1 MMKYPKTLKKGA
13 TIGLIATSSDT
24 ETARVAAC
32 VKKLED
38 MGYKVKA
45 ADNLDSNYGGY
56 MAGTGEIR
64 GQWVNRMFADPEVDA
79 IFCVR
84 GGDGSSRI
92 MEYLDYDMI
101 RQNPKIFLGYSDVT
115 NLHLALNQ
123 KCDLVTFHGPMVSSN
138 MVDSFDEE
146 TEKSLFQAL
155 NAEEDYTFSNP
166 EGFPIEVL
174 KEGKATGKL
183 IGGNLS
189 LLSASIGTP
198 YEMDTKNKIVF
209 IEEVCEPISK
219 IEKWAYHL
227 RNAGK
232 FRECS
237 GVILGQF
244 TKIVN
249 EDLPEF
255 DSICCMKDVLEGL
268 DIPVLYNVQS
278 GHSKPMMTLPMGAVC
293 TIDTSAPS
301 IRFKVER

>member
-79 IFCVR
+79 IFCIR

-174 KEGKATGKL
+174 KDGKATGKL

>member
-1 MMKYPKTLKKGA
+1 MMKYPKKLEKGA
-13 TIGLIATSSDT
+13 TIGMIATSSDT
-24 ETARVAAC
+24 ETSRVRAC
-32 VKKLED
+32 VKFLEE

-56 MAGTGEIR
+56 MAGTGEVR

-79 IFCVR
+79 IFCIR

-92 MEYLDYDMI
+92 MEYLDYDLI
-101 RQNPKIFLGYSDVT
+101 RKNPKIFLGYSDVT
-115 NLHLALNQ
+115 NLHLGLNQ
-123 KCDLVTFHGPMVSSN
+123 NCGLVTFHGPMVSSN

-146 TEKSLFQAL
+146 TRDSLFEAL
-155 NAEEDYTFSNP
+155 NADETFEFRNP
-166 EGFPIEVL
+166 KGFPIEVL
-174 KEGKATGKL
+174 KEGKATGQL

-198 YEMDTKNKIVF
+198 YEMNTKDKIVF

-232 FRECS
+232 FRDCR

-249 EDLPEF
+249 EDMPEF
-255 DSICCMKDVLEGL
+255 DSICCMKDVLEGI
-268 DIPVLYNVQS
+268 DIPVMYNVQS
-278 GHSKPMMTLPMGAVC
+278 GHGKPMMTLPMGAEC
-293 TIDTSAPS
+293 TIDTETAS
-301 IRFKVER
+301 ITFKVER

>member
-56 MAGTGEIR
+56 MAGTGEVR

-79 IFCVR
+79 IFCIR

-146 TEKSLFQAL
+146 TRDSLFEAL
-155 NAEEDYTFSNP
+155 NADETFAFRNP
-166 EGFPIEVL
+166 KGFPIEVL
-174 KEGKATGKL
+174 KEGKATGEL

-198 YEMDTKNKIVF
+198 YEMNTKDKIVF

-232 FRECS
+232 FRDCR

-249 EDLPEF
+249 EDMPEF

-278 GHSKPMMTLPMGAVC
+278 GHGKPMMTLPMGVEC
-293 TIDTSAPS
+293 TIDTETAS
-301 IRFKVER
+301 ITFKVER